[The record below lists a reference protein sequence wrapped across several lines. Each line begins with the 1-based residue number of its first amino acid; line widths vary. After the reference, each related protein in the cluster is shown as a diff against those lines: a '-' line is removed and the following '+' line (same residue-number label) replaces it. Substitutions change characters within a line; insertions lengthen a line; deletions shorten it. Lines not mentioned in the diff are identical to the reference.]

1 MLTDSQKET
10 LGQLGTIQAIISK
23 VDPVLQTTDVD
34 YWSFGKSDV
43 NNFTSSTPNFSNG
56 GSPIGF
62 LVNLFDIVGSY
73 DAILNFL
80 TRYIVYAL
88 PALEL
93 AVKGVLLTNLKGMMV
108 CNTDPRIP
116 ASLRKEAERFE
127 DDNSSV
133 KGKGVYISI
142 NSIDYSGMLSTSPL
156 TNEGTTFYF
165 GTYTETSAKIVKKD
179 WKDFTAKEK
188 LNYIKG
194 GGDPIYNRY
203 KTVME
208 KTFVGPYELARA
220 ADFNAFI
227 WFAIHKAYFPSP
239 IALNTTKKSIS
250 DAFAE
255 IGAINPTKL
264 KLSGTEYVTDGDGT
278 VRNTLSQFKMESKKG
293 TLPGTT
299 MVEKK
304 GSNVSKTL
312 SMCYKTEQSKDDS
325 GNTITTSYWAPV
337 SMDWNSANW
346 YTEPD
351 NYYSYNISLPKA
363 KRKTVDYNKMK
374 PVLNLQ
380 YVNGDSP
387 SNINNTYG
395 LIVSVPPKAF
405 RAFSMIDFSIEW
417 LKDWLEGHDGKF
429 SELMLK
435 FIGDRKNISV
445 LPSLPV
451 KITFDE
457 NGNPDHNGHFSLPNT
472 YLKSGDPYVRKKEKI
487 TDDVCTQAICYMLND
502 LIKNGQFTSG
512 ATGAKTEISNL
523 LKTQSEVDGVISSCM
538 WLILGCSADL
548 YMELGVDSIYGKF
561 YNGFIDSPARLK
573 KTNVKDVAQNMY
585 KYLTTTSNFSTP
597 YINGGFTKADVTDME
612 NGGVMGILWEISLS
626 GYALLNEIKD
636 TKEADADSEGYTVYT
651 VGDGLDGCK
660 LYVKN
665 IKNAKDLSNQLKTE
679 YFLCSGNTID
689 KKMSSAFTHHM
700 QECYPGSTVY
710 ELNYDMVMGMKLF
723 DAKVVAQSLVNSLF
737 NIDIGMGISI
747 PPREKNEV
755 AEEVREI
762 IREIIDNNEETI
774 ISDCFFTFSNDRFSS
789 MLEKTELQYLRRRD
803 LHSPSRYVGG
813 INTDKL
819 NEILAEFD
827 ESGTLVEQEEVINRF
842 FRTAG
847 EELADTIDEDMTD
860 TDRQHVQVRF
870 ATNLLGAL
878 AGCLITSI
886 LSPKVMLIY
895 QMNRAIMQGDIS
907 YKNIT
912 FKDFFKMMRNV
923 IVAMIKEI
931 VELIIK
937 EMLAFLVKLIKKMV
951 EIVGWKLIKEQID
964 NFKELY
970 RQLISCVGNISLWF
984 DKRQLLDTVLPQ
996 VTYADI
1002 AASSTSTGTD
1012 EPLIID
1018 NC

>member
-34 YWSFGKSDV
+34 YWSFGKSDMD
-43 NNFTSSTPNFSNG
+43 NFTSSTPNFSNG

-62 LVNLFDIVGSY
+62 LVNLFSIVGSY
-73 DAILNFL
+73 DSIINFM
-80 TRYIVYAL
+80 TKYIVYAL
-88 PALEL
+88 PALEI

-116 ASLRKEAERFE
+116 ASLRKEPDQFE
-127 DDNSSV
+127 DDNSSL

-156 TNEGTTFYF
+156 TTEGSKFYF
-165 GTYTETSAKIVKKD
+165 GTYTEGEKKLVKKD
-179 WKDFTAKEK
+179 WKDYTAKEK
-188 LNYIKG
+188 LKFIKSG
-194 GGDPIYNRY
+194 GQDTSFVRT
-203 KTVME
+203 KMVTE
-208 KTFVGPYELARA
+208 KNFVGPYELARA

-227 WFAIHKAYFPSP
+227 WFAVHKAYFPSP
-239 IALNTTKKSIS
+239 IVLNTTQKTIS
-250 DAFAE
+250 QAFTD
-255 IGAINPTKL
+255 IGALSVEKL
-264 KLSGTEYVTDGDGT
+264 KLSGSQYIYDGSAN
-278 VRNTLSQFKMESKKG
+278 NTLSQFKMTSKKG

-304 GSNVSKTL
+304 VVGSTPYVSKTL
-312 SMCYKTEQSKDDS
+312 SMCYKTEQSQENGS
-325 GNTITTSYWAPV
+325 GDTITTSYWAPV
-337 SMDWNSANW
+337 SNDWNSANW

-363 KRKTVDYNKMK
+363 KRKMTDYNKMK

-387 SNINNTYG
+387 SNITDTYG
-395 LIVSVPPKAF
+395 LIVTVPPKAF
-405 RAFSMIDFSIEW
+405 RAFTTINIDFEKVEINP
-417 LKDWLEGHDGKF
+417 LLLTF
-429 SELMLK
+429 L
-435 FIGDRKNISV
+435 GDRKNISV
-445 LPSLPV
+445 LPSLAI

-457 NGNPDHNGHFSLPNT
+457 NGNPDPNGHFSLPNT
-472 YLKSGDPYVRKKEKI
+472 YLKNGDPYVRKETKI
-487 TDDVCTQAICYMLND
+487 TDDKCTQAICAMLND
-502 LIKNGQFTSG
+502 LSANGTFTTSG
-512 ATGAKTEISNL
+512 TTGASNVLTSL
-523 LKTQSEVDGVISSCM
+523 LNSKSEVDGVISSWN
-538 WLILGCSADL
+538 WLAIGCKADL
-548 YMELGVDSIYGKF
+548 YIQIGADSVRLSD
-561 YNGFIDSPARLK
+561 GFVDSPARLK
-573 KTNVKDVAQNMY
+573 RTNVKDLAQNMLNY
-585 KYLTTTSNFSTP
+585 FTTTSNFATP
-597 YINGGFTKADVTDME
+597 YVNGGFTTKDVEDYE
-612 NGGVMGILWEISLS
+612 HDGVMGILSKIVSD
-626 GYALLNEIKD
+626 GNILLKQIKNN
-636 TKEADADSEGYTVYT
+636 KEADADSGDYLVYD
-651 VGDGLDGCK
+651 VGDGNDGCK
-660 LYVKN
+660 LYVKKYQ
-665 IKNAKDLSNQLKTE
+665 IGPGTPLSSLRTE
-679 YFLCSGNTID
+679 YFLSSGNTID
-689 KKMSSAFTHHM
+689 KNMSSAFTHHM

-723 DAKVVAQSLVNSLF
+723 DAKVIAESLVNSLF

-747 PPREKNEV
+747 PTREKNEV

-762 IREIIDNNEETI
+762 IREIIDNNEETVI
-774 ISDCFFTFSNDRFSS
+774 TDCFFTFSNDRFSS
-789 MLEKTELQYLRRRD
+789 MLEKTELQYLRRKD
-803 LHSPSRYVGG
+803 LHSPSRYIGE
-813 INTDKL
+813 IDTDKL

-827 ESGTLVEQEEVINRF
+827 ENGTLVEQEEVIGRF

-907 YKNIT
+907 YKNIS
-912 FKDFFKMMRNV
+912 FKDFFRMMKNI
-923 IVAMIKEI
+923 IVAMIREI

-970 RQLISCVGNISLWF
+970 RQLISCIGNISLWF
-984 DKRQLLDTVLPQ
+984 DKRQLIDTVLPQ

-1002 AASSTSTGTD
+1002 AASSNSTGTD